1 MRTKYQ
7 KKDFKSQFKH
17 AAWILG
23 YLVFISI
30 MSYCGSDGFGG
41 QNWIKYPWDF
51 LLIAIVSLIFYK
63 VAIDTGLEKVDP
75 AAIKVNEKIKL
86 KED

>member
-1 MRTKYQ
+1 
-7 KKDFKSQFKH
+7 SQFKH
-17 AAWILG
+17 AAWLLG

-41 QNWIKYPWDF
+41 QNWIAYPWDF
-51 LLIAIVSLIFYK
+51 LVIVIASLIFYK
-63 VAIDTGLEKVDP
+63 LAIDTGLKEIDP

-86 KED
+86 EDE